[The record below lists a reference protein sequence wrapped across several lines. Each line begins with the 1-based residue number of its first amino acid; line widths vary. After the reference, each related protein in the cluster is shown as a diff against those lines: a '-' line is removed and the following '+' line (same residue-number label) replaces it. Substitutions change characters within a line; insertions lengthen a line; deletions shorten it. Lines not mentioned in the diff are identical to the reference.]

1 MLKIEVS
8 SQKPHIAASCR
19 LVAAVLVLAGV
30 ARPGVALAGSHRQT
44 AWTVSSAESI
54 SPGDITVGAD
64 RSLWFPE
71 TGTNRIGRIT
81 TAGEV
86 AEFTISD
93 ADALGRAIAPGPDGK
108 IWVLGSGLDEQV
120 HVWAVD
126 TSGRSDEIALLGG
139 NFLSVGSLPTGI
151 TAGPDGDVWI
161 TGFDSIVRVSPA
173 GHVTEFPSGD
183 GFPTTITVGPDARL
197 WFVESFGPFVARRQG
212 LGRIATDG
220 TIEQVLL
227 ESRQAVSMPSSII
240 TGPDGNLWFAD
251 NGYSEIVRVTVNP
264 VARTD
269 FPFVGPTE
277 LAAGPD
283 GNIWI
288 TSFGRGII
296 ARMIPGGALTEFDLP
311 APLSNPL
318 GIVAGPDGNLWFTE
332 PNSGTIARI
341 TPEGV
346 VTAFAIRP
354 APRFPI
360 RSTRIPRS
368 VGPR

>member
-1 MLKIEVS
+1 VS
-8 SQKPHIAASCR
+8 SEKSPIAASWR
-19 LVAAVLVLAGV
+19 LVAAALVLAGV

-44 AWTVSSAESI
+44 AWTASSAESI

-64 RSLWFPE
+64 RNLWFPE

-93 ADALGRAIAPGPDGK
+93 ADALGRAIAPGPDGR
-108 IWVLGSGLDEQV
+108 IWVLGSGLDGQV

-126 TSGRSDEIALLGG
+126 TSGLSDEIAPLGG
-139 NFLSVGSLPTGI
+139 NFLGVGFLPTGI
-151 TAGPDGDVWI
+151 TAGPDGNVWN
-161 TGFDSIVRVSPA
+161 TGLYSIVRVSPA
-173 GHVTEFPSGD
+173 GQVTEFSTGD
-183 GFPTTITVGPDARL
+183 GFPTTITAGPDARL
-197 WFVESFGPFVARRQG
+197 WFVESVGPFVRRGQG

-220 TIEQVLL
+220 TIEQVSV
-227 ESRQAVSMPSSII
+227 ESRNAVSMPSSVI

-251 NGYSEIVRVTVNP
+251 NGYSEIVRATVNP
-264 VARTD
+264 VARTQ

-288 TSFGRGII
+288 TSFGRSII

-318 GIVAGPDGNLWFTE
+318 GIVAGPDGNLWFTQ

-341 TPEGV
+341 TLEGV
-346 VTAFAIRP
+346 VTAFPIRP

-360 RSTRIPRS
+360 NSPRITRS